1 SLAKTGWEDPS
12 PVAELRAYRV
22 VPLSNWRD
30 ILIEG
35 RPMRHCLAPPGPVG
49 GSRPA
54 GRREYPIRVAGTGKG
69 AAPSTAVRFHG
80 LFMPNVVR
88 GFANSR
94 PSGEVQLAAWNY
106 CITFLFPERC
116 TGASRQQSD

>member
-1 SLAKTGWEDPS
+1 
-12 PVAELRAYRV
+12 
-22 VPLSNWRD
+22 
-30 ILIEG
+30 
-35 RPMRHCLAPPGPVG
+35 MRHCLGTPGHVG
-49 GSRPA
+49 EFQT
-54 GRREYPIRVAGTGKG
+54 GRLRAYSMRDARTGKRVATF
-69 AAPSTAVRFHG
+69 TAVRFHG